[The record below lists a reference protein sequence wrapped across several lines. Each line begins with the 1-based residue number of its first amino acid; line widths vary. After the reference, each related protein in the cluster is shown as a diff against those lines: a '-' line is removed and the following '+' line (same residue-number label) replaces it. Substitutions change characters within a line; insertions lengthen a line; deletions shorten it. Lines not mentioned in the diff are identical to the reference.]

1 MAVTGLVLNNSLWLR
16 GRLLLVAVML
26 AYLPA
31 GFSVTAAR
39 AQGIEIH
46 NVETRLVDNVY
57 WLNADIDFDF
67 SHKTLEALKNGVPI
81 TIQLDIEVSRHRDYL
96 WDETIATLEQR
107 YQLQYHALTKQYLLK
122 NLNSTSIQSHSS
134 LKTALTALGRIINFP
149 LLDKNLLSEHQQY
162 SARMRASVDVEAL
175 PVPLRLLAY
184 ITSGWRLSSEWYE
197 WSLKH

>member
-1 MAVTGLVLNNSLWLR
+1 MTGLALYDILWLR
-16 GRLLLVAVML
+16 GRTLLIGLML
-26 AYLPA
+26 AYLPM
-31 GFSVTAAR
+31 GFTAAAAH
-39 AQGIEIH
+39 AQGIQIH
-46 NVETRLVDNVY
+46 NVETRLVNNVY

-67 SHKTLEALKNGVPI
+67 SKKALEALKNGVPI
-81 TIQLDIEVSRHRDYL
+81 TIELDIEVSRHRDYL

-134 LKTALTALGRIINFP
+134 LQSALAALGKIINFP
-149 LLDKNLLSEHQQY
+149 LLDKNLLDEHQHY

-184 ITSGWRLSSEWYE
+184 ISSGWRLSSEWYE

>member
-1 MAVTGLVLNNSLWLR
+1 MAIL
-16 GRLLLVAVML
+16 L

-31 GFSVTAAR
+31 GFCAAAAH

-46 NVETRLVDNVY
+46 NVETRLVNNVY

-67 SHKTLEALKNGVPI
+67 SNKTLEALKNGVPI
-81 TIQLDIEVSRHRDYL
+81 TIELNIEISRHRDYL

-122 NLNSTSIQSHSS
+122 NLNSTSIQSHTS
-134 LKTALTALGRIINFP
+134 LRTALAALGKIINFP
-149 LLDKNLLSEHQQY
+149 LLDKNLLNEHQQY

-184 ITSGWRLSSEWYE
+184 ISSGWRLSSEWYE
-197 WSLKH
+197 WSLKP